1 MDGPL
6 LMSEHPNARAAALQA
21 ELDAV
26 KRREAEFR
34 AKMVHEFLDRGERN
48 TYLHSLREERA
59 ALVKRGQEAS
69 SDLEVLTRKLEAA
82 GGRAEA
88 LQSELAAIKGSV
100 AWRLARFFGSAPP
113 PAPA

>member
-1 MDGPL
+1 
-6 LMSEHPNARAAALQA
+6 MSEDPNARAAALQA

-69 SDLEVLTRKLEAA
+69 ADLEVLTESA
-82 GGRAEA
+82 GAN
-88 LQSELAAIKGSV
+88 
-100 AWRLARFFGSAPP
+100 
-113 PAPA
+113 